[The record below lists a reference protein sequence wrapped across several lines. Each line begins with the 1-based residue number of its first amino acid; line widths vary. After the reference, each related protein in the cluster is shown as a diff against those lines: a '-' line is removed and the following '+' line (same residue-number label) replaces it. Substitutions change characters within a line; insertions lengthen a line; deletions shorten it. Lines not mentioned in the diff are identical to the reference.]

1 MLDPVTDDACRRAAL
16 LATALGETV
25 AELRLIEPG
34 DLIGYIRAGQWA
46 NIGDLVQSSAEMYF
60 REGALAFA
68 CMADFVLDWASC
80 PSVALEMEFQS
91 PAVSVFFTLFLDR
104 DDGTVALRRVWFPAA
119 PVDAAAGTRCLAEAL
134 ADARVSYGTI
144 APLATRRR

>member
-16 LATALGETV
+16 LATALGETL

-34 DLIGYIRAGQWA
+34 DLIGYIRAGHWA
-46 NIGDLVQSSAEMYF
+46 VIGDLVQSSAEMYL
-60 REGALAFA
+60 RKGALDFT
-68 CMADFVLDWASC
+68 CMADFMLDWSSC
-80 PSVALEMEFQS
+80 PSVALEMEFQD

-104 DDGTVALRRVWFPAA
+104 DDGAVALRRVWFPTT
-119 PVDAAAGTRCLAEAL
+119 PVDAAEGTRWLAEAL
-134 ADARVSYGTI
+134 ADARVSYGSI